1 MAMNSKG
8 LQQIIIVALVA
19 GLAACGG
26 GGGGSPQDP
35 LVDSF
40 HIAYVKRPFPL
51 RETELPNDIIQPDVR
66 DPLLFYPKS
75 DLYIR
80 DHASAQA
87 PPRNI
92 TLAATGG
99 EGDVKDVDV
108 SYDGKKL
115 LFALKK
121 PDIEGRQPE
130 EQPTWNIWEYNIETD
145 TLRKIIE
152 QDIFSE
158 EGQDIAPAYLPD
170 GRIIFSSSRQYG
182 SKETLTNEAKPRY
195 TSLVDQEQQH
205 AMMLHVMNDDGTDIR
220 QITFAPVIDMDPYV
234 RGDGKVIF
242 TRWDRFSGSDAVNIY
257 SINPDGTDLQLLYG
271 AHSHD
276 TRPNGSTIQYSQV
289 REYPDGRVLT
299 ILRPFTDSFAGGDIV
314 LIDTDKF
321 ADYGKPTKDNPGLAG
336 TGQVSLTGEGASAS
350 ETPTLGGRYISVFP
364 LWDGSNRSLVSWTP
378 CRMLENDLPVPCTE
392 AGLANSDVVEAVP
405 IYNLYIYDH
414 AQQTK
419 LPIFLPETGKAV
431 TDVVAAQPRTYPV
444 DLDDTVESST
454 EKTGIL
460 HIRSVYDFDGGFN
473 SRGADV
479 TMTGPENPIREFLQ
493 KTEPDDRN
501 ARFLRLIKNFVRPDR
516 DHFSIPNLANRGGDL
531 VEIIGYAP
539 IEPDGSVKVRVPAN
553 VPFSFQI
560 VDKDGRRIDE
570 RRHMSW
576 LQVRKGE
583 TLECNGCHD
592 HNSDTPHG
600 RRDAITS
607 INTGADQSGIFPGQG
622 GSLLAKYGE
631 TMAETRTRI
640 SCENENCKGLNPT
653 VNIVYKDVWSIIPSA
668 EFNYSFNFSDDIS
681 DPVSKSCV
689 TNWTKECR
697 VVINYVTHIDP
708 LWEKE
713 RITTNGKM
721 VTCSQNGCHSPVAK
735 DGVSAQVPAPKARSQ
750 LNLDNLSTLD
760 IDDDTDRLEAY
771 TELFSGDILQDDT
784 DGILVD
790 VTEPQ
795 LVLDDNG
802 DPIPDGMG
810 GFQTVDVPV
819 SISGNYVPIM
829 RSGAA
834 NSSRRFFNIF
844 TNIDDPDHYDPG
856 ADGGNGQATLS
867 PAELKLISEWLDIG
881 AQYYNDPFAVPPN

>member
-539 IEPDGSVKVRVPAN
+539 IEPDGSVKVRVPLMCPSVFRLSIKTVGVSMNDVTCHGCRYARVKRWN
-553 VPFSFQI
+553 VM
-560 VDKDGRRIDE
+560 VA
-570 RRHMSW
+570 
-576 LQVRKGE
+576 
-583 TLECNGCHD
+583 T
-592 HNSDTPHG
+592 
-600 RRDAITS
+600 
-607 INTGADQSGIFPGQG
+607 
-622 GSLLAKYGE
+622 
-631 TMAETRTRI
+631 
-640 SCENENCKGLNPT
+640 
-653 VNIVYKDVWSIIPSA
+653 
-668 EFNYSFNFSDDIS
+668 
-681 DPVSKSCV
+681 
-689 TNWTKECR
+689 
-697 VVINYVTHIDP
+697 
-708 LWEKE
+708 
-713 RITTNGKM
+713 ITTVIRPMDGGMLLLQSTPARTKAG
-721 VTCSQNGCHSPVAK
+721 SSPVRGA
-735 DGVSAQVPAPKARSQ
+735 VCWP
-750 LNLDNLSTLD
+750 N
-760 IDDDTDRLEAY
+760 
-771 TELFSGDILQDDT
+771 
-784 DGILVD
+784 
-790 VTEPQ
+790 
-795 LVLDDNG
+795 
-802 DPIPDGMG
+802 
-810 GFQTVDVPV
+810 TVRPW
-819 SISGNYVPIM
+819 P
-829 RSGAA
+829 
-834 NSSRRFFNIF
+834 RRGHGSVVRMKIV
-844 TNIDDPDHYDPG
+844 
-856 ADGGNGQATLS
+856 
-867 PAELKLISEWLDIG
+867 K
-881 AQYYNDPFAVPPN
+881 V